1 MTSQNIPYVIIFVT
15 AGSIAALLALYAWRR
30 RAMPGG
36 IYFVLMMAMVS
47 EWALTSAGEFAS
59 LDAATKL
66 SWGKISYLAVA
77 SVALLWFLF
86 ALSYSRREQWLTR
99 SRLILLWI
107 VPLGILALALTN
119 EKHGLLWSS
128 VTPSSEAPGSMLVY
142 EHGIGV
148 WANLIYS
155 YTLLLVG
162 TILFVRTTLRSP
174 QLYQRQVAVLLVGAA
189 IPWIGNVLYVVG
201 VQPLPGLDLTPIA
214 FTLTGLAM
222 AWGIFRFHMLDI
234 VPVARDVLIE
244 SMSDGVVVLD
254 ARSRVVDINPA
265 ACQVIGRD
273 ASQVVGQRA
282 EAVFA
287 DWPGLVEHYQDTAD
301 RRVEIAFGTTQW
313 FDLRVSPLYDR
324 RKQLTGRL
332 LVLRD
337 ITARKQAEAALQQY
351 TGELEARNAEL
362 DAFAHT
368 VAHDLKNPLSVLVGY
383 SELLEDRYTRMDAA
397 KVEQDLHTITQAGD
411 KMTRIIDELLLLA
424 SVRKVE
430 QVKTQPVDMGHT
442 VEEAQKRVADMIASR
457 QAVINAPG
465 TWPTVVSYAPWV
477 EEVWVNFI
485 SNALKYGGSPPQ
497 VELGFDA
504 PANRPTDELA
514 CPGADGGSQVRFW
527 VHDNGPGLIPEA
539 QAQLFTEFTRL
550 DQTRVEGHGL
560 GLSIVRRIIEKLG
573 GQVGVESQVGQGST
587 FFFTLPVGGES
598 GA

>member
-15 AGSIAALLALYAWRR
+15 AGSIAALIALYAWRR
-30 RAMPGG
+30 RATPGG
-36 IYFVLMMAMVS
+36 VYFVLMMTMVS
-47 EWALTSAGEFAS
+47 VWALTSAGEFAS

-77 SVALLWFLF
+77 SVAPLWFLF
-86 ALSYSRREQWLTR
+86 AVSYSRREKWLTR
-99 SRLILLWI
+99 SRLALLWI
-107 VPLGILALALTN
+107 VPLGILVLALTN
-119 EKHGLLWSS
+119 EWHGLLWSS
-128 VTPSSEAPGSMLVY
+128 VTPSSEAPGAMLVY
-142 EHGIGV
+142 GHGIGV
-148 WANLIYS
+148 WVNLVYS
-155 YTLLLVG
+155 YALLLAG

-174 QLYQRQVAVLLVGAA
+174 QLYQRQVAVLLIGAA
-189 IPWIGNVLYVVG
+189 IPWVGNILYVVG
-201 VQPLPGLDLTPIA
+201 VQPLPGLDMTPIA
-214 FTLTGLAM
+214 FTLTGLMIGWA
-222 AWGIFRFHMLDI
+222 IFRFHMLDI

-244 SMSDGVVVLD
+244 SMSDGVIVLD

-265 ACQVIGRD
+265 ACQVIGHG

-282 EAVFA
+282 EVVFA
-287 DWPGLVEHYQDTAD
+287 AWPGLIEHYQDTAD
-301 RRVEIAFGTTQW
+301 KRVEIAFGTTQW

-324 RKQLTGRL
+324 RQQLTGRL

-383 SELLEDRYTRMDAA
+383 SELLEDRYAHMDAA
-397 KVEQDLHTITQAGD
+397 KVEHDLRTITRAGE

-430 QVKTQPVDMGHT
+430 QVKTQPVDMGRT
-442 VEEAQKRVADMIASR
+442 IEEAQKRVADMIASR
-457 QAVINAPG
+457 RAVINAPG

-477 EEVWVNFI
+477 EEVWVNYL
-485 SNALKYGGSPPQ
+485 SNALKYGGNPPQ
-497 VELGFDA
+497 VELGFDVSTT
-504 PANRPTDELA
+504 RPTGELA
-514 CPGADGGSQVRFW
+514 CQEGDGGSQIRFW
-527 VHDNGPGLIPEA
+527 VHDNGPGLVPEA

-550 DQTRVEGHGL
+550 ELTRVEGHGL

-587 FFFTLPVGGES
+587 FFFSLPVGGQS
-598 GA
+598 SA